1 MKTIKIAIV
10 AAVMC
15 ATALTANAQK
25 WGSNPED
32 SAKCVLNTSLY
43 QESYKMKDYAGA
55 YEPWREV
62 VKNCP
67 KSSKNLYIR
76 GTTILKQMMSKAKTK
91 EERNAYIDELMAL
104 YDTRIANFGEAGE
117 VLFKKAYDME
127 LLKGKDAV
135 QQYYPIYAEA
145 IKASNGKQDADYVY
159 KFFEATI
166 NYVVKGYGDSSLVVD
181 NYDIASDMLDAELT
195 AKLDD
200 SVEAAKIRVQIAN
213 VEAAF
218 SPFASCD
225 QLVKIYAKKFAAE
238 SENVDLLKKITNIMR
253 KKGCTNEQLFFDAT
267 EKLYSLEPSPNTAF
281 MMGQMCYSKEKY
293 GEAVKYLKDAVE
305 GIKESKDL
313 YKAYI
318 LLGAAYAGQSSYSAA
333 RSSYYKAAELEPTKG
348 EPYLQIAQLYARG
361 SRSVDDGMGGR
372 SAYWAAVDK
381 AVRAKNVDSSPEN
394 IEAANKLIGTYSS
407 YYPKQNDAFMLDLID
422 GHSYVVPGWIGESTT
437 VRTRK

>member
-1 MKTIKIAIV
+1 MIWI
-10 AAVMC
+10 
-15 ATALTANAQK
+15 
-25 WGSNPED
+25 
-32 SAKCVLNTSLY
+32 
-43 QESYKMKDYAGA
+43 
-55 YEPWREV
+55 
-62 VKNCP
+62 
-67 KSSKNLYIR
+67 
-76 GTTILKQMMSKAKTK
+76 
-91 EERNAYIDELMAL
+91 
-104 YDTRIANFGEAGE
+104 
-117 VLFKKAYDME
+117 
-127 LLKGKDAV
+127 
-135 QQYYPIYAEA
+135 
-145 IKASNGKQDADYVY
+145 VY

-253 KKGCTNEQLFFDAT
+253 KKGCTTEQLFFDAT

>member
-253 KKGCTNEQLFFDAT
+253 KKGCTTEQLFFDAT

-281 MMGQMCYSKEKY
+281 MMCQMCYSKEKY